1 MRFFHET
8 NFDFVGWRRKAF
20 LISGVLIL
28 VSVVSLVVKGGPAL
42 SVDFR
47 GGVVIEL
54 KFRDPISTEAIRS
67 ALDRAGYGK
76 SEILNLGTP
85 KEFLINAEAAVDKDV
100 TSIIKSSI
108 SQAAPDNPYEVLREE
123 MVGPKVGK
131 ELARKAIWA
140 TLFSLGAMLVYIAWR
155 FEFRFGVGAIA
166 SLVHDAVTVI
176 GLFSILNKEISMAV
190 IAAILT
196 LIGYSVNDTIV
207 VFDRIRED
215 LKKYH
220 RDPLEIVIN
229 RAINETL
236 SRTVITALTV
246 FIVVVFLYIM
256 GGEVLRDFSFAMLYG
271 VVTGCYSSV
280 FVAAPILVEWNLRSP
295 MRRR

>member
-85 KEFLINAEAAVDKDV
+85 TEFLINAEAAVDKDV

>member
-20 LISGVLIL
+20 LISGVMIL
-28 VSVVSLVVKGGPAL
+28 VSVISLVVKGGPAL

-220 RDPLEIVIN
+220 RDPLDIVIN